1 MRDDLIP
8 RPSFTIRSND
18 IEECAW
24 MTVAVG
30 DKAPPFLFRD
40 ATGRGEVKLADFEG
54 KPVVLA
60 FYALAFTGG

>member
-1 MRDDLIP
+1 
-8 RPSFTIRSND
+8 
-18 IEECAW
+18 

-30 DKAPPFLFRD
+30 DKAPPFSFRD